1 MPDVGIT
8 FMPGAVIKWTNGIDF
23 WTTTK
28 VNSLGFVDAEPVL
41 PKPKDTFRIIL
52 VGDSFVEALQVP
64 IEQKL
69 QTLLAARL
77 NERHAGKRFDAVALG
92 YSGSGQSNEIPFYE
106 RNRRELAPDLVVL
119 VFVGNDFANNSP
131 LLEAVRNGWDPDHM
145 PRLFMRPDC
154 TRAPIVADWNHF
166 LVPGASN
173 AERAKFL
180 RARSR
185 EIDVKFG
192 KWNEE
197 LEGIDAMFN
206 KTGELPPAFEEA
218 LTLTKCAFAE
228 WKKIAAEDGF
238 SLLVVAEERVENPN
252 GMGQIKRLK
261 TMLDELDLP
270 LLNLRPE
277 FSKRGDLSAAR
288 WKFDGHWTPIGHR
301 WAADAIFDYLS
312 AKGGKIAN

>member
-1 MPDVGIT
+1 
-8 FMPGAVIKWTNGIDF
+8 
-23 WTTTK
+23 
-28 VNSLGFVDAEPVL
+28 
-41 PKPKDTFRIIL
+41 
-52 VGDSFVEALQVP
+52 
-64 IEQKL
+64 
-69 QTLLAARL
+69 
-77 NERHAGKRFDAVALG
+77 
-92 YSGSGQSNEIPFYE
+92 
-106 RNRRELAPDLVVL
+106 
-119 VFVGNDFANNSP
+119 
-131 LLEAVRNGWDPDHM
+131 
-145 PRLFMRPDC
+145 
-154 TRAPIVADWNHF
+154 
-166 LVPGASN
+166 
-173 AERAKFL
+173 
-180 RARSR
+180 
-185 EIDVKFG
+185 
-192 KWNEE
+192 
-197 LEGIDAMFN
+197 MFN

-312 AKGGKIAN
+312 APRAARSRTRSTSPSFAPSNRGVYALVIECSKLCLPEPEPTC